1 MLRKMLIRSEIHIAL
16 TISINFVG
24 DYLFSQVNKTQ
35 SIYHQFCSFKN
46 IQDLQLMENYKYIP
60 SHFSQEYHITCE
72 ILLALSVKHVR
83 ISDKDGANK
92 IGINIK

>member
-1 MLRKMLIRSEIHIAL
+1 
-16 TISINFVG
+16 
-24 DYLFSQVNKTQ
+24 
-35 SIYHQFCSFKN
+35 
-46 IQDLQLMENYKYIP
+46 MENNKYIP

-92 IGINIK
+92 IGINLK

>member
-1 MLRKMLIRSEIHIAL
+1 
-16 TISINFVG
+16 
-24 DYLFSQVNKTQ
+24 
-35 SIYHQFCSFKN
+35 
-46 IQDLQLMENYKYIP
+46 MENNKYIP

-92 IGINIK
+92 IGINNK

>member
-1 MLRKMLIRSEIHIAL
+1 MSFFV
-16 TISINFVG
+16 ISISFVG
-24 DYLFSQVNKTQ
+24 DYLFSQVAR
-35 SIYHQFCSFKN
+35 SIYHQFCSFNN
-46 IQDLQLMENYKYIP
+46 IQDLQLMENHKYIP

-92 IGINIK
+92 IGINLK

>member
-1 MLRKMLIRSEIHIAL
+1 MLIRSEIHIAL

-24 DYLFSQVNKTQ
+24 DYLFSQVNTRAQ
-35 SIYHQFCSFKN
+35 SIYHQFCSFNN
-46 IQDLQLMENYKYIP
+46 IQDLQLMENHKYIP

>member
-1 MLRKMLIRSEIHIAL
+1 MLIRLKICIAL
-16 TISINFVG
+16 TISINSVG
-24 DYLFSQVNKTQ
+24 DYLFGYVNTKTQ
-35 SIYHQFCSFKN
+35 YYQFCRFDN
-46 IQDLQLMENYKYIP
+46 IQDLQLMENHKYIP

-92 IGINIK
+92 IGINLK

>member
-1 MLRKMLIRSEIHIAL
+1 MLGTIYLVKLILKPKFNLNEK
-16 TISINFVG
+16 F
-24 DYLFSQVNKTQ
+24 Y
-35 SIYHQFCSFKN
+35 SFNN
-46 IQDLQLMENYKYIP
+46 IQDLQLMENNKYIP

>member
-1 MLRKMLIRSEIHIAL
+1 MLGTIYLVKLILKPKYNLNE
-16 TISINFVG
+16 
-24 DYLFSQVNKTQ
+24 
-35 SIYHQFCSFKN
+35 IYHQFYSFNN
-46 IQDLQLMENYKYIP
+46 IQDLQLMENNKYIP

>member
-1 MLRKMLIRSEIHIAL
+1 MLIRSEIYIAL
-16 TISINFVG
+16 TISISFVG
-24 DYLFSQVNKTQ
+24 DYLFSQVNTRAQ
-35 SIYHQFCSFKN
+35 SIYHQFYSFNN
-46 IQDLQLMENYKYIP
+46 IQDLQLMENHKYIP

-92 IGINIK
+92 IGINNK

>member
-1 MLRKMLIRSEIHIAL
+1 
-16 TISINFVG
+16 
-24 DYLFSQVNKTQ
+24 
-35 SIYHQFCSFKN
+35 
-46 IQDLQLMENYKYIP
+46 MENHKYIP